1 MEDALSTLSDDAN
14 NPGDAFLA
22 LERLAQTGVLRRVF
36 TDLTGSVPKPLTWD
50 EVLSRLGGAEGLAG
64 EKWREG
70 ARTMAVRWF
79 VEKRVK

>member
-1 MEDALSTLSDDAN
+1 LEDALSTLSVDAN
-14 NPGDAFLA
+14 NPGDALA
-22 LERLAQTGVLRRVF
+22 LERLAQTGVVRRVF
-36 TDLTGSVPKPLTWD
+36 MDLTGSVPKPLTWD
-50 EVLSRLGGAEGLAG
+50 EVLSRLGRAEGLAG